1 MAFSVQFN
9 YISKR
14 IVTACTVIN
23 PLDEERF
30 IKCRALWDT
39 GATTSGMTKQLAEGL
54 GLLPVSTRR
63 VSDFHGTYDDNVYW
77 VKIRIGKD
85 IIFPLVEATEG
96 NLGDCDFLI
105 GMDIIS
111 KGDLCICN
119 EKNETSLSFMAPSGH
134 RVVFE

>member
-1 MAFSVQFN
+1 MPFTVQYN
-9 YISKR
+9 YTSKR
-14 IVTACTVIN
+14 IVTACFVIN
-23 PLDEERF
+23 PIDECKS

-39 GATTSGMTKQLAEGL
+39 GATTSGITRQLAEKL
-54 GLLPVSTRR
+54 ELLPVSTRR

-77 VKIRIGKD
+77 VKVRIGND
-85 IIFPLVEATEG
+85 IVFPLIEATEG

-119 EKNETSLSFMAPSGH
+119 EMCETSLSYVAPSGH
-134 RVVFE
+134 RIVFE